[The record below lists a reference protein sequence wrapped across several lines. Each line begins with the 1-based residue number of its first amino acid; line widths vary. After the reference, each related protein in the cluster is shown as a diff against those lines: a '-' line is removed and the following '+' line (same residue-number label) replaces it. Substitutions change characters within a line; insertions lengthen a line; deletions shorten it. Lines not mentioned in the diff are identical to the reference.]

1 MSRRLRTMG
10 KCMCAALGLSAPG
23 TAWAQF
29 AGVVPEGVL
38 AVVGAHRSYV
48 DQLNT
53 WNSKGNRVSLSQ
65 RAKLRF
71 DGEHLLRGEG
81 GAKLQSLA
89 QELQRYDPNPNNPTS
104 LLKRLDLGTLNVGG
118 SAKLNIRYFGLA
130 LGLPAR
136 STFFVA
142 APLVDINVKT
152 SFKLSGQNNANAIRD
167 ELGNVA
173 FEELRSGLAQAA
185 QLVER
190 DVKASV
196 EAAEYTGVDS
206 WRYFNFADVIAGVTF
221 DIIPPAEPTQAVD
234 FSLQGETFVSIPTG
248 HVDNPD
254 VLADV
259 GIGTGA
265 WGLGLGIT
273 PSYTL
278 NPLSLSLESNIMG
291 YLPSQ
296 QKMRIP
302 EIDET
307 IIPASRRTTVQVQ
320 TGIDWGMTAVVDAKF
335 NWFQPQYRLAWKR
348 HERDQIKGKLSG
360 NYGLLMDAT
369 EKQQFEHALWFYF
382 STIELFKQKQFPL
395 PLRFKI
401 AGNNIFKGFNSFE
414 NTYFEVQLVS
424 FLPTPWMPE

>member
-1 MSRRLRTMG
+1 MLS
-10 KCMCAALGLSAPG
+10 LSAQSP
-23 TAWAQF
+23 ALAQF

-38 AVVGAHRSYV
+38 AVVGAQRTYV
-48 DQLNT
+48 DQSKT
-53 WNSKGNRVSLSQ
+53 WNSKGNRVSLNQ
-65 RAKLRF
+65 RAQLRF

-81 GAKLQSLA
+81 GAKLQALA
-89 QELQRYDPNPNNPTS
+89 QELQRYDPNTNNPTS

-118 SAKLNIRYFGLA
+118 SAKLNIRYIGLA

-167 ELGNVA
+167 ELGNLA
-173 FEELRSGLAQAA
+173 YEELRSGLAQAG

-190 DVKASV
+190 DVKASI

-206 WRYFNFADVIAGVTF
+206 WRYHNFADVIAGVTF
-221 DIIPPAEPTQAVD
+221 DIIPPADPTQDLD
-234 FSLQGETFVSIPTG
+234 FSLQGETFMSLPTG

-265 WGLGLGIT
+265 WGFGLGLT
-273 PSYTL
+273 PSYRWSQLTF
-278 NPLSLSLESNIMG
+278 SLESNIMG

-320 TGIDWGMTAVVDAKF
+320 TGLDWGMSAVVDAKF
-335 NWFQPQYRLAWKR
+335 GWFQPQYRLAWKR
-348 HERDQIKGKLSG
+348 HERDSIKGKISG
-360 NYGLLMDAT
+360 NYGLLMNGT
-369 EKQQFEHALWFYF
+369 QKQQFEQSLWLYF
-382 STIELFKQKQFPL
+382 STIDLFKEKLFPL
-395 PLRFKI
+395 PLRVKV
-401 AGNNIFKGFNSFE
+401 AGNQLFKGFNSFD
-414 NTYFEVQLVS
+414 NTYFELQLVS